1 MQTLL
6 SAWELALALD
16 AGGAGGLP
24 GAQCGF
30 ALLRAIVRGLTSRVV
45 TLHPCPGS
53 RNPAYYAICPT
64 VGFRV

>member
-1 MQTLL
+1 LQTLL

-30 ALLRAIVRGLTSRVV
+30 ALLRAIVRGPPRESR
-45 TLHPCPGS
+45 P
-53 RNPAYYAICPT
+53 
-64 VGFRV
+64 